1 MLSSLIS
8 SSRQHNA
15 AVVSRS
21 WSWVRIRQLFCVA
34 SECSPRA
41 CAGSTLGTPS
51 MCHGA
56 SRNKLEV
63 KIRVPSW
70 N

>member
-21 WSWVRIRQLFCVA
+21 WSWVCIRRLFCVA

-41 CAGSTLGTPS
+41 CAGSTLVTPS